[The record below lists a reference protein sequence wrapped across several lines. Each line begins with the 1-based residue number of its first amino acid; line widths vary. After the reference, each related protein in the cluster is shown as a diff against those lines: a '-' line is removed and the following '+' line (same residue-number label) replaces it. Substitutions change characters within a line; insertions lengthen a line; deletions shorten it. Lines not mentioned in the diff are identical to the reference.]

1 MNRVYFFTLGCDK
14 NTVDSE
20 NMSYLMDEGD
30 FEVVYDIEESDMI
43 VINTCAFIND
53 AKEQSV
59 DAIMQAVAYK
69 QENPGYK
76 IVVVGC
82 LAQRYADE
90 LMQEIPEIDHIIG
103 TGQIYNIAD
112 IIRSGIKCDISDMN
126 SPIEETGRILST
138 PEHYAY
144 VKIAE
149 GCNKRCSYCIIPR
162 LRGRQRSR
170 QMEDIID
177 EVTDITGGGVKEI
190 ILVAQDTGEY
200 GTDLYKKRM
209 LPELL
214 RELDKIEDLKWIRLM
229 YVYPE
234 TLSDELI
241 LAMKECKKVLHY
253 IDIPL
258 QHVNDRILKLMNRH
272 ITKDK
277 IVSMIQKLRSAMPD
291 IAIRSTFIT
300 GFPTETQ
307 LEVDELAEFFRNYRL
322 DRVGVFPYSLEEGTI
337 AAEMDGQIDEEE
349 KTRRFE
355 YLMEVL
361 SEISDEKLEEKI
373 DTILE
378 VIIEEKENEGVYSAR
393 SYLDCPEID
402 GCVYVYTDEEL
413 SCGDIVSVYIED
425 SMEYDL
431 IGRLHTS

>member
-1 MNRVYFFTLGCDK
+1 MNKVYFFTLGCDK

-20 NMSYLMDEGD
+20 NMSYIMDESG

-76 IVVVGC
+76 IVVTGC
-82 LAQRYADE
+82 LAQRYSEE
-90 LMQEIPEIDHIIG
+90 LLQEIPEIDHIIG
-103 TGQIYNIAD
+103 TGRLYEIAELVNGGVRCD
-112 IIRSGIKCDISDMN
+112 TSDIS
-126 SPIEETGRILST
+126 SPIVESGRILST
-138 PEHYAY
+138 PDHYAY

-149 GCNKRCSYCIIPR
+149 GCNKRCSYCIIPK
-162 LRGRQRSR
+162 LRGKQKSR
-170 QMEDIID
+170 KMEDIID
-177 EVTDITGGGVKEI
+177 EVTMIAEGGVREI

-209 LPELL
+209 LPTLL
-214 RELDKIEDLKWIRLM
+214 RELNKIPELRWIRLM

-258 QHVNDRILKLMNRH
+258 QHVNSRVLKLMNRH
-272 ITKDK
+272 IDKDGV
-277 IVSMIQKLRSAMPD
+277 VSIIEKLRSSMPD

-300 GFPTETQ
+300 GFPTETED
-307 LEVDELAEFFRNYRL
+307 EVVELAEFFRKFRL
-322 DRVGVFPYSLEEGTI
+322 DRVGVFPYSLEEGTP
-337 AAEMDGQIDEEE
+337 AAEMDGQIDDDE
-349 KTRRFE
+349 KIRRFE

-361 SEISDEKLEEKI
+361 EEISDEKLSERI
-373 DTILE
+373 DTVME
-378 VIIEEKENEGVYSAR
+378 VIIEDKENEGVYSAR

-413 SCGDIVSVYIED
+413 SPGEIVKVYIDD

-431 IGRLHTS
+431 IGRLYK

>member
-1 MNRVYFFTLGCDK
+1 MNKVYFFTLGCDK

-20 NMSYLMDEGD
+20 NMSYIMDEGG
-30 FEVVYDIEESDMI
+30 FEVVYDMEESDMI

-59 DAIMQAVAYK
+59 DAIMQAVYYK
-69 QENPGYK
+69 QQNPGYK
-76 IVVVGC
+76 IIVTGC
-82 LAQRYADE
+82 LAQRYSEE
-90 LMQEIPEIDHIIG
+90 LMLEIPEIDHIIG
-103 TGQIYNIAD
+103 TGQLYNIAQLVKRGVTCDTSD
-112 IIRSGIKCDISDMN
+112 IN
-126 SPIEETGRILST
+126 SPIAETGRILST

-149 GCNKRCSYCIIPR
+149 GCNKRCSYCIIPA
-162 LRGRQRSR
+162 LRGKQRSR
-170 QMEDIID
+170 EMEDIID
-177 EVTDITGGGVKEI
+177 EVIQITEGGVREI

-214 RELDKIEDLKWIRLM
+214 RKLNEIPSLEWIRLM

-234 TLSDELI
+234 TVSDELV
-241 LAMKECKKVLHY
+241 LAMKECEKVLHY

-258 QHVNDRILKLMNRH
+258 QHVNDRVLKLMNRH
-272 ITKDK
+272 TSKAEI
-277 IVSMIQKLRSAMPD
+277 ISLIEKLRAAMPD
-291 IAIRSTFIT
+291 MAIRSTFIT
-300 GFPTETQ
+300 GFPTETDI
-307 LEVDELAEFFRNYRL
+307 EVDELAEFFRDYRL
-322 DRVGVFPYSLEEGTI
+322 DRVGVFPYSLEEGTK
-337 AAEMDGQIDEEE
+337 AATMDGQIDDDE
-349 KTRRFE
+349 KVRRFE

-361 SEISDEKLEEKI
+361 EKISDEKLAERI
-373 DTILE
+373 DTEILA
-378 VIIEEKENEGVYSAR
+378 IIEEMENEGVYSAR

-413 SCGDIVSVYIED
+413 NSGDIVKVYIED

-431 IGRLHTS
+431 IGRLAR